1 MRVPDA
7 VAVDPEMLAAAAAHA
22 EAHHRSLVESL
33 GAADAAVS
41 RALAGWIGRSRDA
54 LTARAAQWAAATE
67 ALCSPIDDLAAALRH
82 SSIGFAESDRGHARA
97 VATR

>member
-41 RALAGWIGRSRDA
+41 RA